1 MKNTLNTLA
10 KTSVLLLMLQAGPA
24 VLAAQPLH
32 PLLPQPGTLEEVAQL
47 PIRPGNVTA
56 TAQGRV
62 FATVQPLDKP
72 SGLQLIEITGP
83 NSYKPWPN
91 SALQSPINQPS
102 DATIDTPLGITRDTM
117 GHLWIID
124 MGLNLGKTRL
134 WAFNIESG
142 ALVRKIELPA
152 DVAPKGSF
160 IQDLAVDAERGW
172 VYLAD
177 INNPALLAVNIATGK
192 TRRFE
197 GHASLQPEKEAIM
210 QVGGERTWFGGKPSS
225 VGVNPVTLS
234 KDGETLYF
242 GAMSGTHWYALPTSL
257 FREGASDAEIAA
269 NIRIVGL
276 KPVSDGAATD
286 DAGNHFFTNLNENG
300 IDQLD
305 AAGQLK
311 PLVRDNRLIWADG
324 VQFGPESWLYISV
337 NQLHL
342 TSAFTGGADR
352 GQPPYRIMRVWT
364 GTGGT
369 AR

>member
-1 MKNTLNTLA
+1 MKNTLNTLV
-10 KTSVLLLMLQAGPA
+10 KTLALLLMLQAGQA
-24 VLAAQPLH
+24 VLAAQPIQ
-32 PLLPQPGTLEEVAQL
+32 PQPGTLEEVAQL

-56 TAQGRV
+56 TPQGRV
-62 FATVQPLDKP
+62 FATVHPLDTP

-83 NSYKPWPN
+83 NSYKPWPD

-117 GHLWIID
+117 GHLWITD

-142 ALVRKIELPA
+142 TLVRKIELPA
-152 DVAPKGSF
+152 DVARKGSF
-160 IQDLAVDAERGW
+160 IQDLAVDAQRGW
-172 VYLAD
+172 IYLAD
-177 INNPALLAVNIATGK
+177 INNPALLAVHMATGK

-210 QVGGERTWFGGKPSS
+210 HVGGEPTWFGGKPSS
-225 VGVNPVTLS
+225 VGVNPITLS

-242 GAMSGTHWYALPTSL
+242 GAMNGTRWYALPTRL

-269 NIRIVGL
+269 SIHTVGP

-305 AAGQLK
+305 TTGQLK
-311 PLVRDNRLIWADG
+311 PLVRDNRLIWPDS

>member
-1 MKNTLNTLA
+1 MKNTLKTLA
-10 KTSVLLLMLQAGPA
+10 KTSLFLLMLQAG
-24 VLAAQPLH
+24 LAAQAAQPTY
-32 PLLPQPGTLEEVAQL
+32 PQPGTLEEVAQL

-62 FATVQPLDKP
+62 FATVHPLDKP

-83 NSYKPWPN
+83 NSYKPWPD
-91 SALQSPINQPS
+91 SKLQSPANQPS

-117 GHLWIID
+117 GRLWITD

-134 WAFNIESG
+134 WAFDIESG
-142 ALVRKIELPA
+142 AVAQKIELPA
-152 DVAPKGSF
+152 DVAPKDSF

-197 GHASLQPEKEAIM
+197 GHPSLQPEKEAVM
-210 QVGGERTWFGGKPSS
+210 RVGGELTYFGGKPSS
-225 VGVNPVTLS
+225 VGVNPITLS

-242 GAMSGTHWYALPTSL
+242 GAMNGTHWYALPAHL
-257 FREGASDAEIAA
+257 LREDATATEIGA
-269 NIRIVGL
+269 NIHVVGP

-286 DAGNHFFTNLNENG
+286 DAGNHFFTNLNEDG

-305 AAGQLK
+305 TTGQLK
-311 PLVRDNRLIWADG
+311 PLVRDNRLTWPDS